1 MSNKAHFNPK
11 SKTWLISLA
20 VMIVLCVAVIFG
32 SSAINKLVNGKYTEH
47 HEIPF
52 SIASTEELD
61 IAAYAQASA
70 LTGVTSVEK
79 AMDSAGNTVAYIV
92 TGTTVGYNT
101 EVPIEM
107 STTVSADGT
116 LICGINIIKQK
127 ETEYLGVRVASNEF
141 KAQFEGRLIPVV
153 SSKDTAKGSTIDVIS
168 GSTVSSEAVVD
179 GVSNAVD
186 FLSRA
191 RLIEAA
197 EQ

>member
-11 SKTWLISLA
+11 STKWLISLA
-20 VMIVLCVAVIFG
+20 IMIVLCVGVIFG
-32 SSAINKLVNGKYTEH
+32 SSALYNLVNGKYTEH

-52 SIASTEELD
+52 SIASTEEID
-61 IAAYAQASA
+61 ISSYAQASA

-79 AMDSAGNTVAYIV
+79 ALDSSGNTVAYIV

-116 LICGINIIKQK
+116 LICGIDIIKQK
-127 ETEYLGVRVASNEF
+127 ETEYLGVKVATNEF
-141 KAQFEGRLIPVV
+141 KSQFEGRLIPVV
-153 SSKDTAKGSTIDVIS
+153 SSKDTAKGSKIDVIS
-168 GSTVSSEAVVD
+168 GSTISSQAVVD
-179 GVSNAVD
+179 GVSDAVE
-186 FLSRA
+186 FLSKA
-191 RLIEAA
+191 KLIEVT